1 MRFKRAF
8 LIVLDS
14 FGIGAMPDAAAFG
27 DEGANTIRS
36 VPRRDKF
43 NVPTMANMG
52 LFHIDGVDCKGID
65 KERQP
70 SAAYCRL
77 AELSMGKDTTLG
89 LGKLPASYQ
98 KAPCRHIR
106 MVFRMRSSKNLNARR
121 EEASSSI
128 NPCREQRPSSNTEM
142 NM

>member
-1 MRFKRAF
+1 MMRFKRAF

-36 VPRRDKF
+36 VAASDKF
-43 NVPTMANMG
+43 NVPTMAKMG

-77 AELSMGKDTTLG
+77 AGYDIGPLG
-89 LGKLPASYQ
+89 N
-98 KAPCRHIR
+98 CRPRIKKPLADISAW
-106 MVFRMRSSKNLNARR
+106 FSG
-121 EEASSSI
+121 
-128 NPCREQRPSSNTEM
+128 
-142 NM
+142 